1 MNRLPLF
8 LAFLCAAC
16 LPKSAPPPQSVSP
29 RQVEL
34 ARAKDPGV
42 TDEQLERGRALF
54 VHHCG
59 DCHDHPDLSA
69 QRLSK
74 WPGILKDMIE
84 RSELDAARP
93 GGGGDGGT
101 PVASASNAASASADL
116 TTFVMTAAEAA
127 GARP

>member
-8 LAFLCAAC
+8 LMLLCVAC
-16 LPKSAPPPQSVSP
+16 LPKGAPPPQSLSP

-42 TDEQLERGRALF
+42 TDEQLEHGRALF
-54 VHHCG
+54 VQHCG

-74 WPGILKDMIE
+74 WPGILKDMIG
-84 RSELDAARP
+84 RSELDAAP
-93 GGGGDGGT
+93 SAGGGDGGT
-101 PVASASNAASASADL
+101 AEASASNAASASADL

-127 GARP
+127 GSRP